1 MEKEKLLNKDDSLVI
16 PFGKAVRVG
25 NFKLWRGNYVIGEG
39 KQKTT
44 VECLYIS
51 SLDGA
56 WMVRVNATSML
67 FGNICNYF
75 KTGDLSYLED
85 FILPN
90 MEMLM
95 TNDNRILHE
104 VYRMLYIA
112 SKNPLLFMS
121 DKEHEEWLK
130 RKFPDWDKR
139 KRKEQISKWSK
150 DKESIRSN
158 CEMIRK
164 AYFDAW
170 DEQFDKRRQMEENSL
185 KELEQDEIAEQ
196 AMDILQENP

>member
-75 KTGDLSYLED
+75 KTGDFS
-85 FILPN
+85 FRRN
-90 MEMLM
+90 
-95 TNDNRILHE
+95 N
-104 VYRMLYIA
+104 
-112 SKNPLLFMS
+112 
-121 DKEHEEWLK
+121 K
-130 RKFPDWDKR
+130 RNTG
-139 KRKEQISKWSK
+139 ISSK
-150 DKESIRSN
+150 DHPG
-158 CEMIRK
+158 
-164 AYFDAW
+164 YT
-170 DEQFDKRRQMEENSL
+170 
-185 KELEQDEIAEQ
+185 
-196 AMDILQENP
+196 